1 MDKFDFS
8 HNLEDFNLDSQIYH
22 DVERKALEILKDRYK
37 KEKGLTEEQF
47 LDNVTFREFGNPKD
61 FFVEAFSFDEVDK
74 VYREVEEQLRKDYIS
89 RMKFTQQYKD
99 QRHIGDLK
107 YAEREMDASY
117 AIGMQNNLEG
127 ISQTGETISNDIGA
141 INIEKIFDAYIAL
154 ATQYNIED
162 SEQLR
167 NIIERTIQNPQQG
180 VLVDEFSN
188 LIHDDNVRN
197 AFLSLFKDSQKKL
210 ETFDKAISLASTD
223 ANSRMNAIR
232 GKIELLEYFSQRFPQ
247 LMNNYHGSTISQLE
261 EAIRRVQNGME
272 NPESIMTDQFMNFDN
287 QESYEYEGHSKSR

>member
-61 FFVEAFSFDEVDK
+61 FFVEAYSFEEVDK
-74 VYREVEEQLRKDYIS
+74 VYREVEQQLRQDMIS
-89 RMKFTQQYKD
+89 RMQFTQQYKD

-117 AIGMQNNLEG
+117 AVGMQKNMEA
-127 ISQTGETISNDIGA
+127 ISQTGETISNDMSN
-141 INIEKIFDAYIAL
+141 INIEKIFDSYINL
-154 ATQYNIED
+154 AMQYNVQD

-167 NIIERTIQNPQQG
+167 MIIEKTLQNPQQG
-180 VLVDEFSN
+180 ILVNEFGN
-188 LIHDDNVRN
+188 LIQDENAKN

-210 ETFDKAISLASTD
+210 ETFDKALSLASND

-232 GKIELLEYFSQRFPQ
+232 GKIVLLEYFSERFPQ
-247 LMNNYHGSTISQLE
+247 LMNNYHGSTITELE
-261 EAIRRVQNGME
+261 ESIKRVQNGMVI
-272 NPESIMTDQFMNFDN
+272 PESIMTNNDYSEIN
-287 QESYEYEGHSKSR
+287 EYESHPKSR